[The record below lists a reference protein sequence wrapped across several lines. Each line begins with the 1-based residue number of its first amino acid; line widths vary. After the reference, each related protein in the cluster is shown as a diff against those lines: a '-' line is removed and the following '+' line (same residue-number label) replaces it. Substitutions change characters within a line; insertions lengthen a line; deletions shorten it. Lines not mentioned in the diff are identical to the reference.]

1 MKVIL
6 IYSLSLIKSLSPYC
20 QELIK
25 SLSKNIEAEFI
36 GFRKLHPDFL
46 YPDGKKVHI

>member
-6 IYSLSLIKSLSPYC
+6 VYSLSLIKSLRSYC

-25 SLSKNIEAEFI
+25 SLFKNIEVKFI
-36 GFRKLHPDFL
+36 GFKKLYPEFL
-46 YPDGKKVHI
+46 YFGEER